1 MAKQIINAKIVTPEG
16 ILEGK
21 TLIYDKKI
29 IEISDSPLPDAE
41 TINAG
46 GRLLIPGLIDIHVH
60 GYLGADASDGT
71 EDAVRTIAS
80 GILKNGVTAFLPTTM
95 TVSYEEL
102 EKAFSA
108 IRGVMRSPHPGEAI
122 VLGAHAEGP
131 FINVNKKGA
140 QSAEFVRKPDAD
152 FVIRNKDV
160 IKLITIA
167 PETDE
172 DFSEIKRIRSQTD
185 AVISMGHTDA
195 DYDTA
200 IRAFKAGVSHATHLF
215 NAMTGI
221 THRAPGAAGAA
232 LFTENV
238 SCELICDTFHV
249 HPALFSPVFRLKRDK
264 FNLITDCMRA
274 GGMPDGEYD
283 LGGQRVTVNGIKCRL
298 DDGTIAGSV
307 LTLNKAVANLS
318 GAGIPL
324 HEAVCAASLYPARA
338 IGADNERGALLPG
351 LHADFALCDGEINIS
366 EVYISGERAL

>member
-21 TLIYDKKI
+21 TLIYDEKI
-29 IEISDSPLPDAE
+29 TDIADAPIAGAE
-41 TINAG
+41 TIDAS
-46 GRLLIPGLIDIHVH
+46 GRLLIPGLIDIHIH

-71 EDAVRTIAS
+71 EEAVRTIAA

-95 TVSYEEL
+95 TVSYDML

-108 IRGVMRSPHPGEAI
+108 VRGVMKTPHAGEARVI
-122 VLGAHAEGP
+122 GVHAEGP
-131 FINVNKKGA
+131 FININKKGA
-140 QSAEFVRKPDAD
+140 QLGEYVRKPDAE
-152 FVIRNKDV
+152 FVVRHRDI

-172 DFSEIKRIRSQTD
+172 GFSEIKKIRENTC
-185 AVISMGHTDA
+185 AAISLGHTDA

-200 IRAFKAGVSHATHLF
+200 VRAFEAGVSHATHLF

-232 LFTENV
+232 LFSDKV

-249 HPALFSPVFRLKRDK
+249 HPALFAPVFRLKGNK

-274 GGMPDGEYD
+274 GGLSDGEYD
-283 LGGQRVTVNGIKCRL
+283 LGGQMVTVNGIECRL
-298 DDGTIAGSV
+298 KDGTIAGSV
-307 LTLNKAVANLS
+307 LRLNRAVANLAR
-318 GAGIPL
+318 AGVPL
-324 HEAVCAASLYPARA
+324 HEAICAASLYPAMA
-338 IGADNERGALLPG
+338 IGVDNERGAIRPG
-351 LHADFALCDGEINIS
+351 LRADFSLCDTDMNIS
-366 EVYISGERAL
+366 EVFVAGVREL